1 MPRSFSAAVAW
12 VRKDP
17 RGVVRLLLG
26 LLLLADLVAAAIVLK
41 PWAGSAQ
48 DLERQLASL
57 RKQVRDR
64 QAGLERMRTLVSK
77 IESARAQGDRF
88 LDSSFMNRRT
98 ASSTIVSELQ
108 TVAQQAGIKQKQVD
122 YVFEPIEGSD
132 TLSMMTVTANYEGSF
147 ADLMQFINL
156 LDRSPRFLILETLTA
171 APQPSGLLLN
181 VSMKLNSFV
190 REGAP

>member
-1 MPRSFSAAVAW
+1 MIKLLNGSMARF
-12 VRKDP
+12 RKDP
-17 RGVVRLLLG
+17 RAVVRLALG
-26 LLLLADLVAAAIVLK
+26 LLLLANLVVAVIVLK
-41 PWAGSAQ
+41 PWAGSAG

-64 QAGLERMRTLVSK
+64 QATLDRMRTLVSK
-77 IESARAQGDRF
+77 IESARAEGDRF
-88 LDSSFMNRRT
+88 LDSCFMNRRT

-108 TVAQQAGIKQKQVD
+108 TTAQQAGIKQKQVD

-181 VSMKLNSFV
+181 VGMKLNSFV